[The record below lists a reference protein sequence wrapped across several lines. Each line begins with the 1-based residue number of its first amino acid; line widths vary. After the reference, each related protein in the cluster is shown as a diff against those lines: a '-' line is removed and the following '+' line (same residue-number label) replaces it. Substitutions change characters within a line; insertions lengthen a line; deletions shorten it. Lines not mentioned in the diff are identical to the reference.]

1 MFSSCYALRSVG
13 DISNWDVRNLH
24 VGICMFIGSGLTSLN
39 ISNWSLTHSPLA
51 VSQLIDQMTLL
62 ETLDMSNTVTNENP
76 VAGINE
82 MGDIYMYNCPK
93 LTTVYCNNAYILGK
107 LIEWGF
113 RDRTQEEIKGQLIT
127 TVTSLTE
134 VQKAQITNKGWTIV
148 HPETA

>member
-1 MFSSCYALRSVG
+1 
-13 DISNWDVRNLH
+13 
-24 VGICMFIGSGLTSLN
+24 
-39 ISNWSLTHSPLA
+39 
-51 VSQLIDQMTLL
+51 
-62 ETLDMSNTVTNENP
+62 
-76 VAGINE
+76 
-82 MGDIYMYNCPK
+82 MYNCPK

-113 RDRTQEEIKGQLIT
+113 RDRTQEDVKGQLIT